1 MRILSFKL
9 SALSILIIITLFG
22 AYLRFV
28 NISPLKIYPDSYQT
42 LTVAQNISESG
53 SVVSTLGEN
62 GYVYP
67 PFFGWTRPG
76 LPLLVNFFNL
86 FISNQSSAAQTVV
99 LIASILIIPATF
111 LLLFEITGSKKTGL
125 FAALLSAISFNI
137 VVWSGFIY
145 TESLGVL
152 LMTFFL
158 ATFFQT
164 QKKVTKI
171 ADFRELLAGF
181 ILAAA
186 VLTRYEY
193 VLILIPVMIYLLFF
207 SQNWITR
214 LLNLSLSF
222 GLLFG
227 LVFINF
233 FPILDSFRIL
243 FFDNSTFIKFGG
255 LGLIL
260 VIGLIVLKRYLL
272 KLKGKYL
279 AKIFVIST
287 LVIFCYL
294 VIQIFFPGTFKFLR
308 YNLSAWRDFVLY
320 DFLLSLFILLG
331 ISSLLIKKNK
341 FKPFLI
347 FAIISVITLIPA
359 YYKTNPTMSRY
370 LTHLLP
376 FFIMIASLGAMV
388 IYRKYRNKFFHIQE
402 LVLLTFLFLLFAVQI
417 LITFQGVKPWEHGE
431 WFKKDYSEI
440 SSTLFKEKLQP
451 PASNL
456 HPLLITSLPEAYY
469 YFTKI
474 PTQSIADSY
483 PYIFLDDSINN
494 KNIVIVEDMAMR
506 DLFPNFS
513 KELDAKFL
521 SFKTQEYWVGASY
534 HWGNKTF
541 PETKPVEIYILNL
554 GQFKEIIGKK

>member
-1 MRILSFKL
+1 
-9 SALSILIIITLFG
+9 
-22 AYLRFV
+22 
-28 NISPLKIYPDSYQT
+28 LKIYPDSYQT

-279 AKIFVIST
+279 AKIF
-287 LVIFCYL
+287 CY
-294 VIQIFFPGTFKFLR
+294 I
-308 YNLSAWRDFVLY
+308 DFSY
-320 DFLLSLFILLG
+320 ILLFG
-331 ISSLLIKKNK
+331 NSN
-341 FKPFLI
+341 I
-347 FAIISVITLIPA
+347 FP
-359 YYKTNPTMSRY
+359 
-370 LTHLLP
+370 
-376 FFIMIASLGAMV
+376 
-388 IYRKYRNKFFHIQE
+388 RN
-402 LVLLTFLFLLFAVQI
+402 L
-417 LITFQGVKPWEHGE
+417 
-431 WFKKDYSEI
+431 
-440 SSTLFKEKLQP
+440 
-451 PASNL
+451 
-456 HPLLITSLPEAYY
+456 
-469 YFTKI
+469 
-474 PTQSIADSY
+474 
-483 PYIFLDDSINN
+483 
-494 KNIVIVEDMAMR
+494 
-506 DLFPNFS
+506 
-513 KELDAKFL
+513 
-521 SFKTQEYWVGASY
+521 
-534 HWGNKTF
+534 
-541 PETKPVEIYILNL
+541 
-554 GQFKEIIGKK
+554 